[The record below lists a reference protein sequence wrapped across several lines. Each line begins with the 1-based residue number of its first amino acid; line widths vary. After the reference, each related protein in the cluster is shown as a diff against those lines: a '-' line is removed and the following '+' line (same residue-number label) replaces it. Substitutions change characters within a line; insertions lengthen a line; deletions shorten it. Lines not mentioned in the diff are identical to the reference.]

1 MLIGRSAETA
11 AIDRLVADAR
21 AGRSGVLVV
30 RGEAGVGKSALLEQA
45 QAAADGLTVL
55 QGVGVEFESE
65 LAYAALHQ
73 ILRPAF
79 DRIPRLPEPQAMA
92 LRAAFALSNETVSE
106 RFRVSLGVLGLLSEL
121 AEEQPVLCLVDD
133 AQWLDEA
140 SADALIFAARRF
152 VAEPLVLLFAAREG
166 TERSFRAPGLPE
178 LWLAPLSPPD
188 SRTLLAARAGV
199 PLAPEVVDW
208 VVDSAN
214 GNPLALVEL
223 PESFSALQLS
233 GHEPL
238 TAASLPTTSV
248 EQTYLARVARLPA
261 PTQALLLV
269 AAAEDTGDRATIA
282 RAAVELELDI
292 AALAPAEEAG
302 LVRVGPERVEFRH
315 PLVRSAV
322 YRGATFTARERMH
335 RVLAEALTD
344 GADADRRAW
353 HRAAATVGT
362 DDEVADELER
372 SADRA
377 AARSGNAAAAAAL
390 ERAADLSSDRT
401 SRGRRLV
408 AAGTAAWR
416 AGRPERAATLLD
428 GAAPVVSDPLLQ
440 AELDHVRGVIQLR
453 CGVLLEAC
461 TTLMDGAARVA
472 PYDPRKALEMLFD
485 GGEAAGNAGDFA
497 RMAEL
502 GQRVAALPRSDDEA
516 DAFVADLLVGVGS
529 LWEGKTADEAPLV
542 RDVIARADE
551 FHEPRWLVWAAV
563 GAASAGEEAREA
575 ELLRRAAT
583 LARASGAVDTLT
595 LVLVAV
601 ALAGFL
607 ATRVSVIPEAT
618 EGLRLAKDGG
628 LRNSASVYVAVLA
641 WFAAVRGQ
649 DGECRTYVA
658 EATEHAQAT
667 GMSLANAI
675 AEWALAFLD
684 LSGGRP
690 EETIKRLEALRTA
703 PPGSGNPYIA
713 LASTPDLVEACVR
726 TGRSESARTA
736 FAILEGFA
744 RPGAPTWAL
753 ALAARCR
760 GLLAQNDEAEQEFAE
775 ALRLHSQSNRVFDR
789 ARTELLLG
797 EHLRRERRR
806 LEARDHLRS
815 AADGFEA
822 LGAEPWAERA
832 RAELRATGETV
843 RKRDPSTVDELT
855 PQELQIARL
864 VAEGG
869 SNKEIAGQLFL
880 SPRTVEYH
888 LRKVFAKLGIT
899 SRAELIRREAAT
911 AAAAP
916 ETAAV
921 VS

>member
-1 MLIGRSAETA
+1 M
-11 AIDRLVADAR
+11 
-21 AGRSGVLVV
+21 
-30 RGEAGVGKSALLEQA
+30 
-45 QAAADGLTVL
+45 
-55 QGVGVEFESE
+55 
-65 LAYAALHQ
+65 
-73 ILRPAF
+73 
-79 DRIPRLPEPQAMA
+79 
-92 LRAAFALSNETVSE
+92 
-106 RFRVSLGVLGLLSEL
+106 
-121 AEEQPVLCLVDD
+121 
-133 AQWLDEA
+133 
-140 SADALIFAARRF
+140 
-152 VAEPLVLLFAAREG
+152 
-166 TERSFRAPGLPE
+166 
-178 LWLAPLSPPD
+178 
-188 SRTLLAARAGV
+188 
-199 PLAPEVVDW
+199 
-208 VVDSAN
+208 
-214 GNPLALVEL
+214 
-223 PESFSALQLS
+223 
-233 GHEPL
+233 
-238 TAASLPTTSV
+238 
-248 EQTYLARVARLPA
+248 
-261 PTQALLLV
+261 
-269 AAAEDTGDRATIA
+269 
-282 RAAVELELDI
+282 
-292 AALAPAEEAG
+292 
-302 LVRVGPERVEFRH
+302 
-315 PLVRSAV
+315 
-322 YRGATFTARERMH
+322 
-335 RVLAEALTD
+335 
-344 GADADRRAW
+344 
-353 HRAAATVGT
+353 
-362 DDEVADELER
+362 
-372 SADRA
+372 
-377 AARSGNAAAAAAL
+377 
-390 ERAADLSSDRT
+390 
-401 SRGRRLV
+401 

-453 CGVLLEAC
+453 CGVLLDAC

-485 GGEAAGNAGDFA
+485 GGEAAGNAGDFV

-502 GQRVAALPRSDDEA
+502 GQRVAALPRSDDEG

-542 RDVIARADE
+542 RDVIARAAE

-563 GAASAGEEAREA
+563 GAASAGDEAREA

-658 EATEHAQAT
+658 EATEHARAT

-675 AEWALAFLD
+675 AEWALALLD

-690 EETIKRLEALRTA
+690 EETIKRLEALRAA

-753 ALAARCR
+753 ALGRALPESARSER
-760 GLLAQNDEAEQEFAE
+760 
-775 ALRLHSQSNRVFDR
+775 RSR
-789 ARTELLLG
+789 ARVRRGATAALG
-797 EHLRRERRR
+797 EQPRVRPSTNPAASRASTCGGNGGGSRRETT
-806 LEARDHLRS
+806 S
-815 AADGFEA
+815 ALPSTRFEA

-911 AAAAP
+911 AAAVA
-916 ETAAV
+916 
-921 VS
+921 

>member
-11 AIDRLVADAR
+11 AIDRLVAEAR
-21 AGRSGVLVV
+21 AGRSGVLVI

-45 QAAADGLTVL
+45 RAAADGLTVL

-79 DRIPRLPEPQAMA
+79 DRITRLPEPQAMA
-92 LRAAFALSNETVSE
+92 LRAAFALSDETVGE

-121 AEEQPVLCLVDD
+121 AEEQPVLCLIDD

-140 SADALIFAARRF
+140 SADALVFAARRL
-152 VAEPLVLLFAAREG
+152 VAEPLVLLFAARDG
-166 TERSFRAPGLPE
+166 TERVFAAPGLPE
-178 LWLAPLSPPD
+178 LRLKPLDPPEA
-188 SRTLLAARAGV
+188 RTLVAARAGM

-208 VVDSAN
+208 VVDSAD

-223 PESFSALQLS
+223 PESLSAGQLS
-233 GHEPL
+233 GREPL
-238 TAASLPTTSV
+238 TGALLPTTSV
-248 EQTYLARVARLPA
+248 EQTYLARVARLA
-261 PTQALLLV
+261 QPTQALLLV

-282 RAAVELELDI
+282 SAAVELGLEI

-302 LVRVGPERVEFRH
+302 LVRVGAERVEFRH

-322 YRGATFTARERMH
+322 YRGATFTARERTH
-335 RVLAEALTD
+335 RVLAAVLTD

-390 ERAADLSSDRT
+390 ERAADLSVDET
-401 SRGRRLV
+401 SQARRLV

-416 AGRPERAATLLD
+416 AGRPERATTLLD
-428 GAAPVVSDPLLQ
+428 RAAPVVSDPRLQ

-453 CGVLLEAC
+453 CGVLLDAC

-485 GGEAAGNAGDFA
+485 GGEAAGNAGDFT
-497 RMAEL
+497 RMAQL
-502 GQRVAALPRSDDEA
+502 GQRVAALPRSDDEG

-542 RDVIARADE
+542 RDVIARAAE

-563 GAASAGEEAREA
+563 GAASAGDEAREA

-601 ALAGFL
+601 SLAGFL
-607 ATRVSVIPEAT
+607 ATRVGVIPEAT

-628 LRNSASVYVAVLA
+628 LGNSASVYIAVLA

-649 DGECRTYVA
+649 EGECRTYVA

-667 GMSLANAI
+667 GMALANAI
-675 AEWALAFLD
+675 AEWALALLD

-690 EETIKRLEALRTA
+690 DETIKRLEALRSA
-703 PPGSGNPYIA
+703 PPGSGTPYIA
-713 LASTPDLVEACVR
+713 LTSTPDLVEAYVR
-726 TGRSESARTA
+726 TGQRERGHAA

-744 RPGAPTWAL
+744 RPGAPIWGL
-753 ALAARCR
+753 SLAARCR
-760 GLLAQNDEAEQEFAE
+760 ALLAENGEAQPEFAE
-775 ALRLHSQSNRVFDR
+775 ALRLHSQSHRVFDR

-806 LEARDHLRS
+806 LEARDHLRA

-832 RAELRATGETV
+832 RSELRATGETV

-899 SRAELIRREAAT
+899 SRAELIRREAST
-911 AAAAP
+911 AAVP

-921 VS
+921 GL

>member
-11 AIDRLVADAR
+11 AIDGLVADAR
-21 AGRSGVLVV
+21 AGRSGVLVI

-45 QAAADGLTVL
+45 RAAADGLTVL

-73 ILRPAF
+73 ILRPVF
-79 DRIPRLPEPQAMA
+79 DRIARLPDPQATA
-92 LRAAFALSNETVSE
+92 LRAAFALSDETVGE

-133 AQWLDEA
+133 AQWLDQA
-140 SADALIFAARRF
+140 SADALVFAARRL
-152 VAEPLVLLFAAREG
+152 VAEPMVMLFAARDG
-166 TERSFRAPGLPE
+166 TERSFAAPGLPE
-178 LWLAPLSPPD
+178 LRPTPLSPPD
-188 SRTLLAARAGV
+188 ARSLLAARVGA
-199 PLAPEVVDW
+199 PLAPDVVDW
-208 VVDSAN
+208 LVDSAN

-223 PESFSALQLS
+223 PGALSADQLS
-233 GHEPL
+233 GREPL
-238 TAASLPTTSV
+238 TGAALPTTSV
-248 EQTYLARVARLPA
+248 EQTYLARIARLPA
-261 PTQALLLV
+261 PTRALLLV
-269 AAAEDTGDRATIA
+269 AAAEDTGDRATIV
-282 RAAVELELDI
+282 RAAAELGLDGD
-292 AALAPAEEAG
+292 ALAAGEEAG
-302 LVRVGPERVEFRH
+302 LVRVGHDLVEFRH

-322 YRGATFTARERMH
+322 YRGATFTAREQTH
-335 RVLAEALTD
+335 RALAATLTD
-344 GADADRRAW
+344 ESDADRRAW
-353 HRAAATVGT
+353 HRAAATVGA

-372 SADRA
+372 SAGRA
-377 AARSGNAAAAAAL
+377 AARSGNAASAAAL
-390 ERAADLSSDRT
+390 ERAADLSADT
-401 SRGRRLV
+401 VSRGRRLV
-408 AAGTAAWR
+408 GAGTAAWQ
-416 AGRPERAATLLD
+416 AGRPERATTLLD
-428 GAAPVVSDPLLQ
+428 RAAPVVSDPLLQ

-453 CGVLLEAC
+453 CGVLLDAC

-472 PYDPRKALEMLFD
+472 PFDPRKALEMLFD
-485 GGEAAGNAGDFA
+485 GGEAAGNAGDFT
-497 RMAEL
+497 RMAQL
-502 GQRVAALPRSDDEA
+502 AQRVAALPRSDDEG

-542 RDVIARADE
+542 RDVIARAAE

-563 GAASAGEEAREA
+563 GAASAGDEAREA
-575 ELLRRAAT
+575 ELLRRAAA

-607 ATRVSVIPEAT
+607 ATRVGVIPEAT

-628 LRNSASVYVAVLA
+628 LGNSASVYLAVLA

-649 DGECRTYVA
+649 DDECRTSVA
-658 EATEHAQAT
+658 EVTEQARAT
-667 GMSLANAI
+667 GMALANAI
-675 AEWALAFLD
+675 AEWALALLD

-713 LASTPDLVEACVR
+713 LTSTPDLVEAYVR
-726 TGRSESARTA
+726 TGRGESARTA
-736 FAILEGFA
+736 FSILEGFA

-760 GLLAQNDEAEQEFAE
+760 GLLAEGAEAEREFAE
-775 ALRLHSQSNRVFDR
+775 ALRLNSESNRVFDR
-789 ARTELLLG
+789 GRTQLLLG
-797 EHLRRERRR
+797 EHLRRERQR
-806 LEARDHLRS
+806 LEARDHLR
-815 AADGFEA
+815 AAIDAFDA

-832 RAELRATGETV
+832 RGELRATGETV

-869 SNKEIAGQLFL
+869 SNKDVAAQLFL

-888 LRKVFAKLGIT
+888 LRKVFAKLGIA
-899 SRAELIRREAAT
+899 SRAELIRRDVAPAAHGQ
-911 AAAAP
+911 AAL
-916 ETAAV
+916 